1 MQTYDWQTIYINYSP
16 KLLGICR
23 RYIQDIYAAEDIVQ
37 DSFITAIQN
46 KNQLRDEKLLFAWL
60 KTIVVNNAL
69 QYIRKSSKETFITT
83 EPSEIPDI
91 LSEMNHP
98 SLDEKI
104 FFKYDFTRDQ
114 LLSSIDNLPEHH
126 KSVFNLFFIENH
138 SHMEISGMLG
148 ITVNTSKSHLLR
160 AKKSIQNYLL
170 GNVDHHT
177 PKNKKKIT
185 QLLVLFG
192 FGGLLW
198 AQTFRSKFLDYSIAP
213 SKVFDIS
220 ENISI
225 KVTSPPMISSLV
237 WKKKVVISSMTLLI
251 IVVSIFII
259 KSNKNL
265 HSKETSI
272 ITSDKTPDN
281 EHKTIEITSQNL
293 KKSSSSVDQPLEKAL
308 NGDNSQIPIVESQST
323 SEEKSIDS
331 KEKSKK
337 VILKDSIQNAPKK
350 IIVVKKIIQRDTI
363 FIER

>member
-237 WKKKVVISSMTLLI
+237 WKKKVAISSMTLLI